1 MVQDSKELEKPNRV
15 SFPSLGEE
23 MQTLD
28 LFTLGLLFEMM
39 ISIPIYLFTSLIFM
53 KLIDLISNRLGK
65 ILRYLAFPGIVLHEV
80 CHDLFCRL
88 TGVPIIEHRI
98 FIGKQ
103 DNISGGV
110 VIDQQKVRS
119 FTTGFLI
126 GFAPLIILAIGLYL
140 LFVFWSF
147 LPMQEVLKYYF
158 AFCFFIGLSPSKSDV
173 RLVTTIA
180 KRRPKQT
187 LQEMCFLSF
196 PLLAG
201 FIYLMLC
208 STWSLIFSIWVFIGL
223 IAGNGLVA
231 LATWYLIKI
240 LPKFIKTNQNPPPR
254 DNL

>member
-1 MVQDSKELEKPNRV
+1 M
-15 SFPSLGEE
+15 GED

-28 LFTLGLLFEMM
+28 LFALGLLFEMT
-39 ISIPIYLFTSLIFM
+39 ITIPIFLFVSLIFM
-53 KLIDLISNRLGK
+53 KLIDLISNRLGT

-110 VIDQQKVRS
+110 VIDTQKIRS
-119 FTTGFLI
+119 FTTSFLI

-140 LFVFWSF
+140 LFAFWPL
-147 LPMQEVLKYYF
+147 LPMQDVLKYYF
-158 AFCFFIGLSPSKSDV
+158 AFCFFIGLSPSKGDV
-173 RLVTTIA
+173 QLVTTIA

-187 LQEMCFLSF
+187 LQEICFLSF

-201 FIYLMLC
+201 FTYLMLC
-208 STWSLIFSIWVFIGL
+208 SLWSLNFSIWILIGL
-223 IAGNGLVA
+223 MIGNGLFA
-231 LATWYLIKI
+231 LAAWYLIKI
-240 LPKFIKTNQNPPPR
+240 HRNS
-254 DNL
+254 